1 MKSRWLSAFLV
12 LTLAALGLTANVAY
26 SQTVGDIEGT
36 VTDTNGSPL
45 PGAAVEARSSSL
57 QGVRTKVTDA
67 AGRFRFPALPPGV
80 YTVAA
85 SLSGFG
91 KVEKSNIHVQLGAT
105 ATIPISMSVSV
116 KEEIVVTGEAPVVD
130 TTKTAIGLNATL
142 DQIQHLPMGRNFAS
156 VANGVAGTGTDVSGN
171 VTVYGATG
179 LENSYIIDGVNTTGI
194 KIGTQAKT
202 LNNEFVQEVE
212 VRTGGYEAEYGRV
225 LGGTIN
231 VITKSGGNDFKGDAF
246 GYYDSD
252 SLAANDSETTARHTV
267 SQGAYSV
274 PKRIDAG
281 ADLGGFFVKDRLWFF
296 GAYDRVTQDQPYERV
311 FATNRDKDPKTGL
324 FLKTPAFGTGT
335 DNVRNNLYSGKLTF
349 RLGESNTL
357 AASIFG
363 DPGTFQGRASNTAV
377 GPESSNRLDRSVGGA
392 DYSLKYDGIFGT
404 NFLVQAQYGFHQD
417 KAGETSPFS
426 STLYREQSQAGFT
439 TEALP
444 GAGPVI
450 LRDETYRRNIYKAS
464 GTFFMGTHEI
474 KGGIDWEHLNSDFS
488 ETYGGNDRLTL
499 RLNAT
504 GTAVRNVQHRY
515 FAQTPVD
522 QHCLLKVDATKP
534 YAIDNCQGYAVAQ
547 SVDNNPTTD
556 NVALF
561 AQDSFKVLKNLTI
574 NAGLRYEQQS
584 LKDFTGASLVKIQNE
599 WAPRIGVVWDLLN
612 NGKSKAYGSYGRF
625 YETVPQ
631 DIQTRALGNEY
642 IMFVRNNSQT
652 SVDPINTAFPF
663 AYVQGGEIVQ
673 DNLKGM
679 YQDELIAG
687 FEYEVAK
694 GWAIGVKGIYKA
706 LGGVVE
712 DRCDVAINP
721 DIAQFFTPGSSAT
734 CALINPGQGN
744 ALGTIKDPG
753 DKTCYPNGDADA
765 GGNLVA
771 GLPCASTQA
780 RRYFRGVE
788 LTVNHRFSDRFYFL
802 ASYLYSK
809 LEGNYSGNLSQT
821 RTAGQSDP
829 NINADF
835 DYPGLVIN
843 AYGLL
848 PNDRTHQAKLSGYYA
863 FPFGLTAGMNASY
876 TSGRPYSIRGCT
888 PDQIACGGGYSQEG
902 YLVPRGSAGTLPA
915 VYEAD
920 LHLEYGIRVG
930 QVSITPIVDIFNIL
944 NRQGVVGREELF
956 NNDGTIPSNNPANQV
971 GAPSNPNCT
980 AAVAAQ
986 GFANACAT
994 NPNFGK
1000 DNAWQTPRVFRVG
1013 ARVSF

>member
-1 MKSRWLSAFLV
+1 MRFRRLRTFLV
-12 LTLAALGLTANVAY
+12 LTLAVLGLTANVAY

-45 PGAAVEARSSSL
+45 PGASLEAKSPSL
-57 QGVRTKVTDA
+57 QGARTKVSDA

-80 YTVAA
+80 YTVVA

-91 KVEKSNIHVQLGAT
+91 KVEKSNIRVQLGAT

-130 TTKTAIGLNATL
+130 TTKTSVGTNATL
-142 DQIQHLPMGRNFAS
+142 ESIQRLPLGRNFAS
-156 VANGVAGTGTDVSGN
+156 IANTVAGTGTDVSGN

-179 LENSYIIDGVNTTGI
+179 LENSYIIDGVNTTGV

-231 VITKSGGNDFKGDAF
+231 VITKSGGNEFKGDVF
-246 GYYDSD
+246 GYYDND
-252 SLAANDSETTARHTV
+252 SLAAGDGKTEDRHTV
-267 SQGAYSV
+267 LQGAYSV

-296 GAYDRVTQDQPYERV
+296 GAYDRVSQDQPYERGLATTRNSIPALRQAV
-311 FATNRDKDPKTGL
+311 FT
-324 FLKTPAFGTGT
+324 TGT
-335 DNVRNNLYSGKLTF
+335 DNVRNDLYSGKLTF

-357 AASIFG
+357 AASVFG
-363 DPGTFQGRASNTAV
+363 DPGTFEGRASNTAV
-377 GPESSNRLDRSVGGA
+377 GSETSNRIDRKVGGA
-392 DYSLKYDGIFGT
+392 DFSAKYDGIFGT
-404 NFLVQAQYGFHQD
+404 NFLVQAQFGFHQD

-426 STLYREQSQAGFT
+426 SSLYREQSQAGYT

-444 GAGPVI
+444 GSGPVI
-450 LRDETYRRNIYKAS
+450 LRDELYHRNVYKAS

-499 RLNAT
+499 RLNAA
-504 GTAVRNVQHRY
+504 GTTVRNVQHRY
-515 FAQTPVD
+515 FAVTPIE
-522 QHCLLKVDATKP
+522 QNCTSLINPAKP
-534 YAIDNCQGYAVAQ
+534 WAIDNCNGYRVAH
-547 SVDNNPTTD
+547 SVDNTPTTD

-584 LKDFTGASLVKIQNE
+584 LKDYTGTALVKIQNE
-599 WAPRIGVVWDLLN
+599 WAPRIGIVWDLLN
-612 NGKSKAYGSYGRF
+612 NGKSKVYGSYGRF
-625 YETVPQ
+625 YEIVPQ

-642 IMFVRNNSQT
+642 IMFVRNSSQN
-652 SVDPINTAFPF
+652 SVDPINTVFPF
-663 AYVQGGEIVQ
+663 AYVQGGELVQ

-694 GWAIGVKGIYKA
+694 NWAIGVKGIYKA

-721 DIAQFFTPGSSAT
+721 DIAQYFTPGSSAT

-744 ALGTIKDPG
+744 SLGTIKDPT
-753 DKTCYPNGDADA
+753 DKNCYPNGDADA
-765 GGNLVA
+765 DGNLVA

-780 RRYFRGVE
+780 RRYFRGIE
-788 LTVNHRFSDRFYFL
+788 FTVNHRFSDRFYLL

-821 RTAGQSDP
+821 REGGQTDP

-843 AYGLL
+843 AYGNLR
-848 PNDRTHQAKLSGYYA
+848 NDRTHQAKLSGYYA

-930 QVSITPIVDIFNIL
+930 QVSITPIVDVFNIL
-944 NRQGVVGREELF
+944 NRQGVISREELF
-956 NNDGTIPSNNPANQV
+956 NNDGTIDSNAPAHQV
-971 GAPSNPNCT
+971 GTASNPNCT

-986 GFANACAT
+986 GFTNACAT

-1000 DNAWQTPRVFRVG
+1000 DIAWQTPRVFRVG